1 MTTQLLGPRRG
12 FALLAVLWIIIALG
26 VLAITVSRTS
36 YRALA
41 GAQGEK
47 DRVIGRWSAEGCI
60 ARVRAVSD
68 AVLAED
74 PSRAGERWQKL
85 DSIVAADSASTLIG
99 CDITI
104 RPDGRPVL
112 ARATVAELDSLPG
125 MTPEAVAKIRQLQS
139 LGAPLTDLVP
149 VASALSPGARAVFDA
164 SYAELSRR
172 VAIEPDVWVVRSRA
186 HLGVPPTPVNVE
198 VHLVRAGA
206 RAALI
211 RWIEW

>member
-1 MTTQLLGPRRG
+1 
-12 FALLAVLWIIIALG
+12 LAVLWIIIALG
-26 VLAITVSRTS
+26 VLAITVSRTT
-36 YRALA
+36 YRAFA

-47 DRVIGRWSAEGCI
+47 DRVVGRWSAEGCI

-85 DSIVAADSASTLIG
+85 DSIVGADSASTLTG
-99 CDITI
+99 CDFTI
-104 RPDGRPVL
+104 RLDGRPVL
-112 ARATVAELDSLPG
+112 ARATAADLDSLPG
-125 MTPEAVAKIRQLQS
+125 MTPEAVAKILQLQS

-149 VASALSPGARAVFDA
+149 VASGLSPGARAVFDV

-172 VAIEPDVWVVRSRA
+172 VAIEPDAWVVRSRA

-198 VHLVRAGA
+198 VRLVRAGT
-206 RAALI
+206 RAALV